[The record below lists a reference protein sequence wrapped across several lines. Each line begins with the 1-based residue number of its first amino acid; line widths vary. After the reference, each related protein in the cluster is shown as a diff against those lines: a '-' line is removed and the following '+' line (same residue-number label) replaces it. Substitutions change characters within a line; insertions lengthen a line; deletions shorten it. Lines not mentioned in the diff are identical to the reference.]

1 MLIAKVEI
9 NGKEYKVVTTRHAEQ
24 RMSQRHIDKY
34 LIAGNII
41 SLGSEK
47 LERLQNEW
55 EEAIIIDKEKGFSM
69 VIAFYPNQIK
79 LVTVIDKTNVF
90 VKSKTAVE
98 VI

>member
-1 MLIAKVEI
+1 
-9 NGKEYKVVTTRHAEQ
+9 
-24 RMSQRHIDKY
+24 
-34 LIAGNII
+34 
-41 SLGSEK
+41 
-47 LERLQNEW
+47 LERLQSEW

-90 VKSKTAVE
+90 VKSKTAIE